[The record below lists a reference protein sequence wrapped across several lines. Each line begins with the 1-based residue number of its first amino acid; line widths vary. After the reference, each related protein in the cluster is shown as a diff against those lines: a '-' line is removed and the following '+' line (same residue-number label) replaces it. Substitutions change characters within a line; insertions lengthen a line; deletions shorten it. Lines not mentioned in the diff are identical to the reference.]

1 MRKLIPLVS
10 LAAMAAILGAV
21 LIAPAGAYEP
31 KPKKEKPAKAAKSTG
46 GSSKKTASTKPK
58 KDTEKKSSSGA
69 DMFSVLQVGE
79 EYQVASKDELDS
91 LKKKIDEDY
100 KKELDDY
107 NEAAKAARKEKQK
120 LDTPRPTK
128 QKVVVKKKF
137 KTKDEADAY
146 LETLKGGG
154 DEGDKPKSSAKEKDG
169 DEKPAKSSAKDKEAD
184 S

>member
-21 LIAPAGAYEP
+21 LTASAATREP
-31 KPKKEKPAKAAKSTG
+31 KPKKEKPAKAAKST

-58 KDTEKKSSSGA
+58 KDTEKKSSGA
-69 DMFSVLQVGE
+69 DMFSVIQVGE

-107 NEAAKAARKEKQK
+107 NQAAKDARKKNEK

-128 QKVVVKKKF
+128 QKVAVKKKF
-137 KTKDEADAY
+137 KTKEEADAY
-146 LETLKGGG
+146 LETLKSGG

-169 DEKPAKSSAKDKEAD
+169 DDKPKSSAKDKEAD